1 MLLNLDEA
9 DIWVFWHGKVAV
21 DEAHQDHAGV
31 EEECPVETK
40 PVYKLRE
47 EFWQRGHTQQRGEQD
62 ERGPGAAKLGRENL
76 ADDNLQE
83 T

>member
-31 EEECPVETK
+31 EEECPVEPK
-40 PVYKLRE
+40 PVYKLRK
-47 EFWQRGHTQQRGEQD
+47 EFLQPGHTEVNRMNEV
-62 ERGPGAAKLGRENL
+62 PVSISKL
-76 ADDNLQE
+76 
-83 T
+83 